1 MTTPSRETK
10 TRCAVLIHFIF
21 IQNNKISK
29 ESSQKKNLIV
39 GCPSQRP
46 KRVHHCTTLRKIT
59 AKNNGCPSTQSQ
71 SYDMFIA
78 GKKQKPTEENT
89 LSALFMVTQNVRAKR
104 AESNQVLAKFALLAM
119 APQSLNTKNAREKMT
134 TTKKKGKL
142 VLILKTCSTTFKS
155 TGVIW
160 R

>member
-1 MTTPSRETK
+1 MKKNLTCRMTTPSREIE
-10 TRCAVLIHFIF
+10 TRRAVLIHFIF
-21 IQNNKISK
+21 IQNKIS
-29 ESSQKKNLIV
+29 EGIFTTKKNLIV

-89 LSALFMVTQNVRAKR
+89 LSVPFIVVQNVRAKR
-104 AESNQVLAKFALLAM
+104 AKSNQVLAKLALLAM
-119 APQSLNTKNAREKMT
+119 APQRLNGKKTLTKNNDRKEKR
-134 TTKKKGKL
+134 K
-142 VLILKTCSTTFKS
+142 FNF
-155 TGVIW
+155 
-160 R
+160 